1 MLAQQRRVLILEEL
15 ERSGGVRVSDLVRI
29 LGVSDM
35 TVRRDLDVL
44 ARGGQL
50 EKVHGGATLRA
61 GDRTTYEPGF
71 EAKSTRE
78 MCEKEAI
85 GRRAAELVE
94 PGTAVALTAG
104 TTTFALAR
112 HLVDVP
118 GLTVVT
124 NSVRVADVLHHQTS
138 RDQTVI
144 LTGGLRTP
152 SDALVGPVAVD
163 AVKSLNVD
171 VCFMGVHGMD
181 QHTGFTTPN
190 MMEAE
195 TNRALVES
203 ARRLVVVAD
212 STKWGTLGLARIA
225 RLDEASALVTDD
237 GLQQG
242 ARTTLAEEVGELI
255 LVATGQHLKGAS

>member
-1 MLAQQRRVLILEEL
+1 MLAQQRRDLILEQL
-15 ERSGGVRVSDLVRI
+15 ERAGGIRVSELVRI

-44 ARGGQL
+44 ARDGAL
-50 EKVHGGATLRA
+50 EKVHGGATRR
-61 GDRTTYEPGF
+61 GGSRTTYEPGF
-71 EAKSTRE
+71 EAKS
-78 MCEKEAI
+78 MCEQAEKDAI
-85 GRRAAELVE
+85 GRRAATLVE

-112 HLVDVP
+112 RLTDIA

-124 NSVRVADVLHHQTS
+124 NSVRVADILHQQGS

-163 AVKSLNVD
+163 ALRALNVD

-181 QHTGFTTPN
+181 EHTGFTTPN
-190 MMEAE
+190 LMEAE
-195 TNRALVES
+195 TNRVMAES
-203 ARRLVVVAD
+203 ARRLVVLAD
-212 STKWGTLGLARIA
+212 HTKWGTLGLSRIA
-225 RLDEASALVTDD
+225 RLDEASALVTDA
-237 GLQQG
+237 GLDAQ
-242 ARTTLAEEVGELI
+242 ARSVLHREVREVI
-255 LVATGQHLKGAS
+255 LVASAG